1 MYKFKDIS
9 ESEIA
14 GGESK
19 MNKSRGCYVKTAT
32 GLELF
37 KGMDTFQG
45 RCGVGGVGWGG
56 GGGGRALTTQ
66 GCFCFLLNRSLL

>member
-1 MYKFKDIS
+1 MYKFNDIS

-45 RCGVGGVGWGG
+45 RGGGLGG
-56 GGGGRALTTQ
+56 GGGGR
-66 GCFCFLLNRSLL
+66 